1 MGGSHDVGLVSLLG
15 AVVLGIAGS
24 DVVDSGRNASA
35 EPHSVEAQGTH
46 QFTYER
52 SDRAPQCDG
61 TCQRCRQSQQNNK
74 RPLWTVLVFFGAFF
88 LRIESGCSVDA
99 FGKLVPALLTESSAF
114 FAAIACAGMDSR
126 SAVS

>member
-46 QFTYER
+46 HFTKEAIAHHSVTAHVNGVGSR
-52 SDRAPQCDG
+52 
-61 TCQRCRQSQQNNK
+61 NK
-74 RPLWTVLVFFGAFF
+74 TTKGHCGL
-88 LRIESGCSVDA
+88 CS
-99 FGKLVPALLTESSAF
+99 FSSAPF
-114 FAAIACAGMDSR
+114 SCDLSRAAALTP
-126 SAVS
+126 